1 MSGKGFLP
9 GFTVA
14 ALSSLLWPQLPVV
27 HWIWLL
33 LALLGL
39 ACYWRRAAL
48 AGVLCGLSWFLLFF
62 NLQLAWLQPLAAAG
76 TEPGQTQHS
85 IDGVVMAWQARAEGG
100 ALRLQVS
107 RLD

>member
-1 MSGKGFLP
+1 MNGKGFLP

-39 ACYWRRAAL
+39 ACYWRQAIL
-48 AGVLCGLSWFLLFF
+48 AGVLCGLSW
-62 NLQLAWLQPLAAAG
+62 
-76 TEPGQTQHS
+76 
-85 IDGVVMAWQARAEGG
+85 
-100 ALRLQVS
+100 
-107 RLD
+107 